1 MPSSAQPQPSAQL
14 PSSAQP
20 ASDLT
25 VDVAVI
31 GGGLGGVAAAMAAA
45 EAGCTVV
52 LTEEMSRLG
61 GQVTSQLVPALDE
74 HEHIETFAPA
84 SYARL
89 RAGIRAAAGGTNPG
103 AGWVSRLCF
112 EPDAAER
119 VLRAML
125 APHQEQGRLQ
135 VLTGHH
141 PVAVQVE
148 GDRVRQVRLAGS
160 GSGADVTVSARM
172 YCDATELG
180 DLLELAGAP
189 WVTGSEGQDAY
200 GEPHA
205 LPGGPRPTATQSITW
220 CFAVEHLPGQDH
232 TIPKP
237 PGYEQLRE
245 GQPFSLEI
253 AGWAEDVHSYRM
265 FAEGPTGLPPF
276 WSYRRI
282 RRGAGADLSG
292 SGDVA
297 VINWV
302 GNDYFGASLVH
313 EPTRARREARGLS
326 LAFLHWLQT
335 EAPHDTGRGR
345 GFPGLRLCPQVTGTP
360 DGFAE
365 APYVRESRRLSIPR
379 PVTYDDLQ
387 PAGPGAARAV
397 AVPDSV
403 GTAWYSADLHPRV
416 GAPGV
421 VYAPTAPFQIP
432 LRALIAPR
440 PHNLLAAAKNLGATQ
455 VAAAAFRVHVGE
467 WSVGEAAGAVAAY
480 CVGAGTEPRQVL
492 ASKAR
497 LVALQKI
504 LLGRGTP
511 LAWLTD
517 VPPGSPIFTAAHLL
531 AVHGGLA
538 GPRLERL
545 QVDPDSGLGEDEQ
558 GALVTAAH
566 AVSAH
571 APSHRQ
577 PLTKARSWRAAVE
590 EIETATPAAPALF
603 AMSSQ
608 PQEER

>member
-1 MPSSAQPQPSAQL
+1 MPSPG
-14 PSSAQP
+14 QP

-31 GGGLGGVAAAMAAA
+31 GGGLGGVAAALAAA

-52 LTEEMSRLG
+52 LTEELSRLG
-61 GQVTSQLVPALDE
+61 GQMTSQLVPALDE

-89 RAGIRAAAGGTNPG
+89 RAGIRALAGGTNPG
-103 AGWVSRLCF
+103 AGWVRRLCF
-112 EPDAAER
+112 EPDVAER

-141 PVAVQVE
+141 LVAVQVE
-148 GDRVRQVRLAGS
+148 DDRICQVRLAGS
-160 GSGADVTVSARM
+160 GAGRDVTVRAGM
-172 YCDATELG
+172 YCDATDLG

-220 CFAVEHLPGQDH
+220 CFAVQHLPGQDH
-232 TIPKP
+232 TAPRP
-237 PGYEQLRE
+237 PGYEQSRQR
-245 GQPFSLEI
+245 QPFSLEI
-253 AGWAEDVHSYRM
+253 EGWAGDVHSYRM
-265 FAEGPTGLPPF
+265 FTDGPTGCPPF

-282 RRGAGADLSG
+282 RRGADVDLAG

-313 EPTRARREARGLS
+313 EPVRARREARELS
-326 LAFLHWLQT
+326 AAFLHWLQT
-335 EAPHDTGRGR
+335 EAPRDGGTGR

-365 APYVRESRRLSIPR
+365 APYVRESRRLCIPR
-379 PVTYDDLQ
+379 PVTYHDLQ
-387 PAGPGAARAV
+387 PARPGEARAV

-403 GTAWYSADLHPRV
+403 GTAWYAADLHPRV

-455 VAAAAFRVHVGE
+455 VAAAAFRVHAGE
-467 WSVGEAAGAVAAY
+467 WSVGEASGAVAAY
-480 CVGAGTEPRQVL
+480 CVGAGTEPRQVV

-497 LVALQKI
+497 LTALQRA
-504 LLGRGTP
+504 LLGRGIP

-517 VPPGSPIFTAAHLL
+517 VPPGAPIFSDAHLL

-545 QVDPDSGLGEDEQ
+545 QVDPDSGLGEDEHR
-558 GALVTAAH
+558 ALLVAAH
-566 AVSAH
+566 AVSAP
-571 APSHRQ
+571 APPMRQ
-577 PLTKARSWRAAVE
+577 PLTKARSWKAAVE
-590 EIETATPAAPALF
+590 EIATAPALF